1 MKKKILILGVS
12 GQDGSLLAEHLIKK
26 KNILI
31 YGLIRKS
38 SNRNYNNLKTF
49 INHKNFKIVHGDLLD
64 IFSIEKTIKDIRPD
78 EIYNFADQDHVRWSY
93 QLPTYSFDVTASSV
107 LKILEII
114 KNNNKKIKYFHPF
127 TSNMFGNLSK
137 KKLNEKEKFA
147 PLSIYALSKAS
158 AFHICEYYKNVFN
171 LKIYGAIFFNHESER
186 RTPEYVSRKITK
198 AVAKIYYK
206 KQKKLFLGDIN
217 TKIDWG
223 YARDYVEAAYNL
235 TQLKKPD
242 YYVIGSGKA
251 TSIKYFAQKAFSL
264 VGLDYKNFVRIDKR
278 LFRKNKNKILIADIS
293 KAKKMFNF
301 RIKTNIDE
309 LITIMLKNDLKIEKS
324 ND

>member
-1 MKKKILILGVS
+1 MKKKVLILGVS
-12 GQDGSLLAEHLIKK
+12 GQDGSLLAEYLIKK
-26 KNILI
+26 KNIAI

-38 SNRNYNNLKTF
+38 SNRNYNNLRTF

-64 IFSIEKTIKDIRPD
+64 IFSIEKTIKDIKPD

-137 KKLNEKEKFA
+137 KKLNENEKFA

-158 AFHICEYYKNVFN
+158 AFHICEYYKNIFN

-186 RTPEYVSRKITK
+186 RTAEYVSRKITK
-198 AVAKIYYK
+198 AVARIYYK

-223 YARDYVEAAYNL
+223 YARDYVEAAYKL

-242 YYVIGSGKA
+242 YFVIGSGKA
-251 TSIKYFAQKAFSL
+251 TSIKYFAQKAFNH
-264 VGLDYKNFVRIDKR
+264 VGLDYKNFVRIDKK
-278 LFRKNKNKILIADIS
+278 LFRKNKNKTLEKQKKCLILG
-293 KAKKMFNF
+293 
-301 RIKTNIDE
+301 
-309 LITIMLKNDLKIEKS
+309 LKRA
-324 ND
+324 

>member
-1 MKKKILILGVS
+1 MPKKKKILILGVT
-12 GQDGSLLAEHLIKK
+12 GQDGSFLAKFLIKK
-26 KNILI
+26 KFKVH
-31 YGLIRKS
+31 GMVRKS
-38 SNRNYNNLKTF
+38 ATGNLNNLNDILKSP
-49 INHKNFKIVHGDLLD
+49 NFTIHHGDLLD
-64 IFSIEKTIKDIRPD
+64 LISIQNLIKNLRPD

-114 KNNNKKIKYFHPF
+114 KNNNIRIKYFHPF

-186 RTPEYVSRKITK
+186 RTAEYVSRKITK
-198 AVAKIYYK
+198 AVARIYYK

-223 YARDYVEAAYNL
+223 YARDYVEAAYKL

-242 YYVIGSGKA
+242 YFVIGSGKA
-251 TSIKYFAQKAFSL
+251 TSIKYFAQKAFNH
-264 VGLDYKNFVRIDKR
+264 VGLDYKNFVRIDKK
-278 LFRKNKNKILIADIS
+278 LFRKNKNKTLVADIR
-293 KAKKMFNF
+293 KAKKC
-301 RIKTNIDE
+301 
-309 LITIMLKNDLKIEKS
+309 LILGLKRA
-324 ND
+324 